1 MLDKAGFKAT
11 NLQGAILQGVEVP
24 QVFRML

>member
-1 MLDKAGFKAT
+1 MLDKTGFKAT

-24 QVFRML
+24 PSFCML